1 MEDWIIRLVE
11 WAGYWGVAML
21 MLIETVFPPVPSEV
35 IMTVAGVS
43 ASRGHMTL
51 AGTIAAGTA
60 GAMLGNW
67 FWYWLAIK
75 FGEKRMNIFIDRY
88 SRWLTLDWEEVERGH
103 ALFRK
108 HGSIIVLVA
117 RMIPTL
123 RSLISIPA
131 GLFQMSLRRF
141 LIFSTIGTAGWSAA
155 LAGAGYFL
163 GSQFADVEKWLGPLS
178 TLVIVAIIGT
188 YIWRLL
194 SWKPKRDATAPAD
207 ANSDTHP
214 EA

>member
-1 MEDWIIRLVE
+1 
-11 WAGYWGVAML
+11 
-21 MLIETVFPPVPSEV
+21 
-35 IMTVAGVS
+35 
-43 ASRGHMTL
+43 
-51 AGTIAAGTA
+51 
-60 GAMLGNW
+60 
-67 FWYWLAIK
+67 
-75 FGEKRMNIFIDRY
+75 
-88 SRWLTLDWEEVERGH
+88 
-103 ALFRK
+103 
-108 HGSIIVLVA
+108 
-117 RMIPTL
+117 MIPTL

-141 LIFSTIGTAGWSAA
+141 LIFSTIGTASWSAA

-163 GSQFADVEKWLGPLS
+163 GSQFADIEKWLGPLS

-194 SWKPKRDATAPAD
+194 SWKPKRGATAPAD